1 MSLTMPLRKQLSVGY
16 LKNNKFDDAKS
27 NEFREI
33 ITKMNESG
41 NQEKLADKIKGD
53 QIQLS
58 ITILFHFWVE
68 IKHMT

>member
-1 MSLTMPLRKQLSVGY
+1 MPLRKQLSVGY

>member
-1 MSLTMPLRKQLSVGY
+1 MPLRKQLSVGY

-58 ITILFHFWVE
+58 ITILFSFLG
-68 IKHMT
+68 

>member
-1 MSLTMPLRKQLSVGY
+1 MPLRKQLSVGY

-58 ITILFHFWVE
+58 KTILFYL
-68 IKHMT
+68 K

>member
-1 MSLTMPLRKQLSVGY
+1 
-16 LKNNKFDDAKS
+16 
-27 NEFREI
+27 
-33 ITKMNESG
+33 MNESG

-68 IKHMT
+68 IKRMTSFQDMH